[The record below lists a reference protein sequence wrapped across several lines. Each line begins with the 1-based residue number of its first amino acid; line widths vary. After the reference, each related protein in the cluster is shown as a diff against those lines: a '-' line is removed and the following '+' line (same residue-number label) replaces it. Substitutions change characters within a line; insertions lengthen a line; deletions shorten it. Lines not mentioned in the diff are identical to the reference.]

1 MLRKAN
7 EDKTNYWEEKY
18 SNRPHE
24 PATRFAKRAYKLMK
38 ANNHKTLLDL
48 GCGSGRDSIYFFNRG
63 LKVTALDS
71 SQIGINKLR
80 SQNEKINSLLEDIRN
95 IKFKENSFDV
105 IYAHL
110 SLHYFDDETTK
121 RIFDNLYRNLKRG
134 GFIFAR
140 CKSTEDSLFGQGKK
154 IGENMYKKEH
164 VRHFFTKEY
173 MAEKLREFKIVKISK
188 ISFSRGGNK
197 SSFIDAVATK

>member
-7 EDKTNYWEEKY
+7 RDKTNYWEEKY
-18 SNRPHE
+18 SNRPHQ
-24 PATRFAKRAYKLMK
+24 PATRFAKRAYKFIK
-38 ANNHKTLLDL
+38 ANNLKTLLDL
-48 GCGSGRDSIYFFNRG
+48 GCGSGRDSIYFFNKG

-71 SQIGINKLR
+71 SKTGINKLR
-80 SQNEKINSLLEDIRN
+80 SQNGKINALLEDIRN

-121 RIFDNLYRNLKRG
+121 KIFDNLYRNLKRG

-140 CKSTEDSLFGQGKK
+140 CKSTEDLLFGQGEK
-154 IGENMYKKEH
+154 IEENMYKKEH

-173 MAEKLREFKIVKISK
+173 MAEKLRKFEIVRIRKM
-188 ISFSRGGNK
+188 SFTRAENK
-197 SSFIDAVATK
+197 SSFIEAVATK